1 MSLFDD
7 KAEQEVINVYDFY
20 RSHGLSEL
28 VATQLVFHM
37 LLTRTLGFEAE
48 ARACATELKIYLPY
62 VFPDNGNTH

>member
-1 MSLFDD
+1 MSLFDE
-7 KAEQEVINVYDFY
+7 KAEPEVINIYDFY

-48 ARACATELKIYLPY
+48 ARECAMELKISLPY
-62 VFPDNGNTH
+62 IFPDSGKTH